1 MMDALYAL
9 FSILVY
15 PGLLFISIL
24 GLIYE
29 WVDRKAV
36 ARFQNRIGPFYTG
49 PRGFLQPLADFIKL
63 MAKEDI
69 TPAWADK
76 ILFGAAPLF
85 ALVIPTFATLYI
97 PFAGKPVLPPF
108 EGDLVLIISLTTFFT
123 ITAFVA
129 GWSSTNRF
137 STIGA
142 VRAGL
147 QLLGFEIPMFIAVAS
162 VAMSAGSLCITTI
175 AESQVVEVQIAGAT
189 YKVLLPYALLQPLG
203 FAVYLIALQAELER
217 VPFDIPEA
225 ESEIVAGWLTEFSGK
240 KLAFLRLSSDVRLV
254 LGAALATA
262 IFLGGGSGPLLPPII
277 WFLIKATIIVI
288 ISAMLRAMFA
298 RIRIDQMVRG
308 AWKYLIPLSLVQL
321 ILTKTLLVVK

>member
-1 MMDALYAL
+1 LIDVLTAL
-9 FSILVY
+9 FNLLIY

-24 GLIYE
+24 GLVYE

-36 ARFQNRIGPFYTG
+36 ARFQNRMGPFHTG

-76 ILFGAAPLF
+76 ILFAAAPLF
-85 ALVIPTFATLYI
+85 AIVIPTFATLYI
-97 PFAGKPVLPPF
+97 PIAGKPVLPPF
-108 EGDLVLIISLTTFFT
+108 EGDLILIISLTTFFT
-123 ITAFVA
+123 ITAFIA
-129 GWSSTNRF
+129 GWSSMNRF

-142 VRAGL
+142 IRAGL
-147 QLLGFEIPMFIAVAS
+147 QLLAFEIPMFIAVAS
-162 VAMSAGSLCITTI
+162 VAMSANSLCITTI
-175 AESQVVEVQIAGAT
+175 AQKQIFEIQLAGTT
-189 YKVLLPYALLQPLG
+189 YKILLPYALLQPLG
-203 FAVYLIALQAELER
+203 FAVFLIALQAELER

-240 KLAFLRLSSDVRLV
+240 KLAFLRLSSDIRLV
-254 LGAALATA
+254 LGTALATA
-262 IFLGGGSGPLLPPII
+262 IFLGGGNGPILPPII

-288 ISAMLRAMFA
+288 ISAMLRALFA
-298 RIRIDQMVRG
+298 RIRIDQLVIG

-321 ILTKTLLVVK
+321 VFTKLLMVVM